1 MRKKSSRF
9 IALAAVLAAFQV
21 AFMALACFVPTGQL
35 GFLGVASLF
44 GVAAVVEL
52 GTAGGA
58 LVYAA
63 CAILGFLV
71 LPSKT
76 LAGLY
81 AVFFG
86 PYPVVKALAEPRK
99 RWTEWITKLLFFN
112 AALTVAIFALKMTV
126 FDLFNIKFGVPLY
139 YLGGN
144 VVFVIFD
151 IAVSRALTVYM
162 SRIHTKIGKGK

>member
-1 MRKKSSRF
+1 MEEKLRKLREQSLQAIRESATLE
-9 IALAAVLAAFQV
+9 ALEAARVKYLGKKGELTAVLKQ
-21 AFMALACFVPTGQL
+21 M
-35 GFLGVASLF
+35 
-44 GVAAVVEL
+44 
-52 GTAGGA
+52 
-58 LVYAA
+58 
-63 CAILGFLV
+63 
-71 LPSKT
+71 
-76 LAGLY
+76 AGLY

-99 RWTEWITKLLFFN
+99 RWTEWIIKLLFFN